1 MEQTNYTQLRAYAA
15 QYGTIVGLMWI
26 VSFAFFIAGLTQ
38 PLVGNA
44 SLLIGMVSVAIAGY
58 LIRKFRHDVAA
69 IRFRQAWWMST
80 QIFMYASLLMAIA
93 QFVYFRFIDDGLLIR
108 TYTEVMQQPEAAA
121 MMQSMMPGEDVT
133 AVVADVTAQLQQI
146 TPIQLTFE
154 FLVYNLLLGFILSI
168 PTAWIGIFGRKSDA
182 NTLKR

>member
-1 MEQTNYTQLRAYAA
+1 
-15 QYGTIVGLMWI
+15 
-26 VSFAFFIAGLTQ
+26 
-38 PLVGNA
+38 
-44 SLLIGMVSVAIAGY
+44 
-58 LIRKFRHDVAA
+58 
-69 IRFRQAWWMST
+69 
-80 QIFMYASLLMAIA
+80 
-93 QFVYFRFIDDGLLIR
+93 
-108 TYTEVMQQPEAAA
+108 